1 MKKFILLVA
10 LMIGCSV
17 HAAAVYWGFDYDNPS
32 TSLEGA
38 NAYTY
43 IWAPSTTVAS
53 DFINAWSTS
62 YVANGSTVFG
72 GLTSSNLSLDVVEGW
87 DIVKFSQKDGVTYG
101 YCKRIRPG
109 KDKRVVELSTEGN
122 AYDMLSVFYML
133 RTLNMEKLKIEGKYR
148 TTVFSGKRK
157 EWVDIKYVGEE
168 DVEMRDGNVRKSFH
182 ISFSFTEEGKSKSSD
197 DIDTWISYDED
208 RIPLKLRGSLPIGEV
223 CVYFKE

>member
-87 DIVKFSQKDGVTYG
+87 EIVKSSIT
-101 YCKRIRPG
+101 
-109 KDKRVVELSTEGN
+109 T
-122 AYDMLSVFYML
+122 
-133 RTLNMEKLKIEGKYR
+133 TLNENSLADLVIILEQDGDYYY
-148 TTVFSGKRK
+148 TITQATVMSNTSSVPENNPILADSNWTEFT
-157 EWVDIKYVGEE
+157 VGPVTPP
-168 DVEMRDGNVRKSFH
+168 VEPGTPGVPEP
-182 ISFSFTEEGKSKSSD
+182 TALALLALGVAGVA
-197 DIDTWISYDED
+197 
-208 RIPLKLRGSLPIGEV
+208 LRRRA
-223 CVYFKE
+223 

>member
-53 DFINAWSTS
+53 DFINAWTTE

-72 GLTSSNLSLDVVEGW
+72 GLTNPNLSLDVVEGW
-87 DIVKFSQKDGVTYG
+87 DIVKSSITTTLDVNSLADLVIILEQDGDYYYTITQATIMSDTSSVPNNNP
-101 YCKRIRPG
+101 ILA
-109 KDKRVVELSTEGN
+109 DSNWTEFTIGTTEPDTPVPEPT
-122 AYDMLSVFYML
+122 ALALLALGVAGVAL
-133 RTLNMEKLKIEGKYR
+133 RR
-148 TTVFSGKRK
+148 RA
-157 EWVDIKYVGEE
+157 
-168 DVEMRDGNVRKSFH
+168 
-182 ISFSFTEEGKSKSSD
+182 
-197 DIDTWISYDED
+197 
-208 RIPLKLRGSLPIGEV
+208 
-223 CVYFKE
+223 